1 MKIPRRLKEIIS
13 RYASILSIE
22 QSKRGYVL
30 INQKSERMTVDTGHV
45 VTLEQWDDLASRI
58 KRFASSRGDA

>member
-1 MKIPRRLKEIIS
+1 MKIPRRLKEIVS
-13 RYASILSIE
+13 RHASILSIE

-30 INQKSERMTVDTGHV
+30 INQKSERITVDTGHV

-58 KRFASSRGDA
+58 KQFASSRGDT